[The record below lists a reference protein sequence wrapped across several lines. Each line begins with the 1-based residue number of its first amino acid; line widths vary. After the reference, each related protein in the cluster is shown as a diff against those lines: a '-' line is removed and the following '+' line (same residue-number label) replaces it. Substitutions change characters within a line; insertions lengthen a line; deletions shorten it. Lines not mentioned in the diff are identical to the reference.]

1 MVYIIWSHLW
11 KTVCVFSCLVMYE
24 SMVIKML
31 TEIIC
36 GGISGDVYIFFVLLD
51 FFCFS
56 WCGQIMSSELID
68 LCFSISECSLLLV
81 LFCFFSSDTNM
92 ARSPEHILSCQGA
105 QCKSILYAVVPTKS
119 SYSHWSCFASQ
130 STPEPITVPKANV
143 DWPVLGYMPKYPG
156 LRVGEGSF
164 LTETLCT
171 LSRMWVNY
179 RELLSEYVP
188 SKGGGGKSWTTV
200 SSTVVRKINNC

>member
-1 MVYIIWSHLW
+1 MISFMKNCMCFFLLSDVWKHGHKNVNWDHLW
-11 KTVCVFSCLVMYE
+11 WDFRWCLHFLCT
-24 SMVIKML
+24 SW
-31 TEIIC
+31 
-36 GGISGDVYIFFVLLD
+36 
-51 FFCFS
+51 FFCFL

-68 LCFSISECSLLLV
+68 LCFSISECCLLLV

-119 SYSHWSCFASQ
+119 SYSHWSCSASQ

-200 SSTVVRKINNC
+200 SSTMVRKINNC